1 MIGAEKTAIRSLAGI
16 ALAVALFGLGG
27 LKPAPAVDIVTI
39 VTIVA
44 AENIY
49 GDVAAQIGGA
59 HAAVTSLISN
69 PSQDPHLFEA
79 TPSAVRAIAD
89 ARIVILNG
97 ADYDPWMEKLIKSA
111 PNPQRGV
118 VSAAAI
124 MGRKPGDNPHLWYDP
139 ATLPRVAEA
148 IAAVLTAADP
158 AHAADYAA
166 NLATLTASFKR
177 IDARVAA
184 LGARYKGVP
193 VTATEP
199 VFGPMAQAIGLTMRN
214 ERFQLAMMNGTE
226 PTAHDL
232 AEIERDLKEK
242 RVKALIYNAQVSEL
256 MSTRLRALAAA
267 SHIPV
272 VPVTETLP
280 AGMHVQD
287 WLLSELDALDKA
299 LSTQ

>member
-1 MIGAEKTAIRSLAGI
+1 MIDALKTASRSLCGTV
-16 ALAVALFGLGG
+16 LAAALFGLAAAV
-27 LKPAPAVDIVTI
+27 PAPAADRVAVI
-39 VTIVA
+39 A

-49 GDVAAQIGGA
+49 GDVAAQIGGG
-59 HAAVTSLISN
+59 HVAVTSLISN

-97 ADYDPWMEKLIKSA
+97 ADYDPWLEKLIKSA
-111 PNPQRGV
+111 PNPQRAV
-118 VSAAAI
+118 VSAAAV

-148 IAAVLTAADP
+148 IAATLTAADP

-242 RVKALIYNAQVSEL
+242 RVKLLIYNSQVSEL

-267 SHIPV
+267 SKIPV

-280 AGMHVQD
+280 AGLHVQD
-287 WLLSELDALDKA
+287 WLMSELDALDKA
-299 LSTQ
+299 LAGQ

>member
-1 MIGAEKTAIRSLAGI
+1 MIH
-16 ALAVALFGLGG
+16 ALKRALRTPVGVALGAAL
-27 LKPAPAVDIVTI
+27 LCLVPAVPAEAADTVA
-39 VTIVA
+39 VVA
-44 AENIY
+44 AESIY

-59 HAAVTSLISN
+59 HVAVTSLISN

-79 TPSAVRAIAD
+79 APSAVRAISV
-89 ARIVILNG
+89 ARIVVLNG
-97 ADYDPWMEKLIKSA
+97 ADYDPWMEKLIRSA
-111 PNPQRGV
+111 PNPQRTV
-118 VSAAAI
+118 VSAAAV

-148 IAAVLTAADP
+148 IAAALTAADS
-158 AHAADYAA
+158 AHATDYAA
-166 NLATLTASFKR
+166 NLATLTASFRR
-177 IDARVAA
+177 IDTRVAE
-184 LGARYKGVP
+184 LRARYKNVP

-256 MSTRLRALAAA
+256 MSTRLRGLAAA
-267 SHIPV
+267 SNIPV

-280 AGMHVQD
+280 AGLHVQD

-299 LSTQ
+299 LAGQ

>member
-1 MIGAEKTAIRSLAGI
+1 MDVLKTALRNLSSV
-16 ALAVALFGLGG
+16 ALAAALFGLAAAV
-27 LKPAPAVDIVTI
+27 PAPAADRVAVI
-39 VTIVA
+39 A

-49 GDVAAQIGGA
+49 GDVAAQIGGG
-59 HAAVTSLISN
+59 HVAVTSLISN

-97 ADYDPWMEKLIKSA
+97 ADYDPWLEKLIKSA
-111 PNPQRGV
+111 PNPQRAV
-118 VSAAAI
+118 VSAAAV

-148 IAAVLTAADP
+148 IAATLTAADP

-214 ERFQLAMMNGTE
+214 ERFQLAMMNDTE

-242 RVKALIYNAQVSEL
+242 RVKLLIYNSQVSEL
-256 MSTRLRALAAA
+256 MSTRLRALATAA
-267 SHIPV
+267 KVPV

-299 LSTQ
+299 LGGR

>member
-1 MIGAEKTAIRSLAGI
+1 MIDALKTASRRRCGTVLA
-16 ALAVALFGLGG
+16 AALFGLAAAV
-27 LKPAPAVDIVTI
+27 PAPAADRVAVI
-39 VTIVA
+39 A

-49 GDVAAQIGGA
+49 GDVAAQIGGG
-59 HAAVTSLISN
+59 HVAVASLISN

-97 ADYDPWMEKLIKSA
+97 ADYDPWLEKLIRSA
-111 PNPQRGV
+111 PNPQRAV
-118 VSAAAI
+118 VSAAAV

-148 IAAVLTAADP
+148 IAATLTAADP

-214 ERFQLAMMNGTE
+214 ERFQLAMMNDTE

-242 RVKALIYNAQVSEL
+242 RVKLLIYNSQVSEL

-267 SHIPV
+267 SKIPV

-280 AGMHVQD
+280 AGQHVQD
-287 WLLSELDALDKA
+287 WLMSELDALDKA
-299 LSTQ
+299 LAGQ

>member
-1 MIGAEKTAIRSLAGI
+1 MSERFKSRSLGGA
-16 ALAVALFGLGG
+16 ALAAALFVLAATV
-27 LKPAPAVDIVTI
+27 PAPAADTVAV
-39 VTIVA
+39 VA
-44 AENIY
+44 AESIY

-59 HAAVTSLISN
+59 HVAVTSLISN

-79 TPSAVRAIAD
+79 APSAVRAIAD

-97 ADYDPWMEKLIKSA
+97 ADYDPWMEKLIRSA
-111 PNPQRGV
+111 PNPQRTV
-118 VSAAAI
+118 VSAAAV

-148 IAAVLTAADP
+148 IASVLTAADP

-166 NLATLTASFKR
+166 NLATLTASFRR
-177 IDARVAA
+177 IDTRVAELRA
-184 LGARYKGVP
+184 KYENVP

-267 SHIPV
+267 SNIPV

-280 AGMHVQD
+280 AGLHAQD
-287 WLLSELDALDKA
+287 WLLSELDTLDKA
-299 LSTQ
+299 LAGQ

>member
-1 MIGAEKTAIRSLAGI
+1 MDVLKTALRNLSSV
-16 ALAVALFGLGG
+16 ALAAALFGLAAAV
-27 LKPAPAVDIVTI
+27 PAPAADRVAVI
-39 VTIVA
+39 A

-49 GDVAAQIGGA
+49 GDVAAQIGGG
-59 HAAVTSLISN
+59 HVAVTSLISN

-97 ADYDPWMEKLIKSA
+97 ADYDPWLEKLIKSA
-111 PNPQRGV
+111 PNPQRAV
-118 VSAAAI
+118 VSAAAV

-148 IAAVLTAADP
+148 IAATLTAADP

-214 ERFQLAMMNGTE
+214 ERFQLAMMNDTE

-242 RVKALIYNAQVSEL
+242 RVKLLIYNSQVSEL

-267 SHIPV
+267 SKIPV

-280 AGMHVQD
+280 AGQHVQD
-287 WLLSELDALDKA
+287 WLMSELDALDKA
-299 LSTQ
+299 LAGQ

>member
-1 MIGAEKTAIRSLAGI
+1 MIH
-16 ALAVALFGLGG
+16 ALKRALRTPVGVALGAAL
-27 LKPAPAVDIVTI
+27 LCLVPAVPAEAADTVA
-39 VTIVA
+39 VVA
-44 AENIY
+44 AESIY

-59 HAAVTSLISN
+59 HVAVTSLISN

-79 TPSAVRAIAD
+79 APSAVRAISD
-89 ARIVILNG
+89 ARIVVLNG
-97 ADYDPWMEKLIKSA
+97 ADYDPWMEKLIRSA
-111 PNPQRGV
+111 PNPQRTV
-118 VSAAAI
+118 VSAAAV

-148 IAAVLTAADP
+148 IAAALTAADP
-158 AHAADYAA
+158 AHAADYTA
-166 NLATLTASFKR
+166 NLATLTASFRR
-177 IDARVAA
+177 IDTRVAELRA
-184 LGARYKGVP
+184 KYKNVP

-256 MSTRLRALAAA
+256 MSTRLRGLAAA
-267 SHIPV
+267 SNIPV

-280 AGMHVQD
+280 AGLHVQD

-299 LSTQ
+299 LAGQ

>member
-1 MIGAEKTAIRSLAGI
+1 MPKLPTRATRRALLAFALAIAAAAPVRAADTGI
-16 ALAVALFGLGG
+16 AV
-27 LKPAPAVDIVTI
+27 
-39 VTIVA
+39 VA
-44 AENIY
+44 AENMY
-49 GDVAAQIGGA
+49 GDIAAQIGGA
-59 HAAVTSLISN
+59 HVAVTSLISN

-79 TPSAVRAIAD
+79 SPSSVRAIAG

-97 ADYDPWMEKLIKSA
+97 ADYDPWMEKLIKTT
-111 PNPQRGV
+111 PNAQRGV

-148 IAAVLTAADP
+148 IAKALTAADP

-166 NLATLTASFKR
+166 NLAHLTAAIKR

-184 LGARYKGVP
+184 LGEKYKGVP

-199 VFGPMAQAIGLTMRN
+199 VFGLMAQAIGLTMRN

-232 AEIERDLKEK
+232 AEIERDLKER
-242 RVKALIYNAQVSEL
+242 RVKVLIYNAQVSEL
-256 MSTRLRALAAA
+256 MSTRLRARAAA
-267 SHIPV
+267 SKIPV

-280 AGMHVQD
+280 SGMHVQD
-287 WLLSELDALDKA
+287 WLMSELDALDKA
-299 LSTQ
+299 LGAQ

>member
-1 MIGAEKTAIRSLAGI
+1 MPVLPTRALRAAACAALGMLLAG
-16 ALAVALFGLGG
+16 
-27 LKPAPAVDIVTI
+27 PAPAAGDKVAV
-39 VTIVA
+39 VA

-49 GDVAAQIGGA
+49 GDVAAQIGGG
-59 HAAVTSLISN
+59 HVAVTSLISN

-97 ADYDPWMEKLIKSA
+97 ADYDPWLEKLIKSA
-111 PNPQRGV
+111 PNPQRAV
-118 VSAAAI
+118 VSAAAV

-148 IAAVLTAADP
+148 IAATLTAADP

-177 IDARVAA
+177 IDARVSA

-214 ERFQLAMMNGTE
+214 ERFQLAMMNDTE

-242 RVKALIYNAQVSEL
+242 RVKLLIYNSQVSEL

-267 SHIPV
+267 SKIPV

-280 AGMHVQD
+280 AGQHVQD
-287 WLLSELDALDKA
+287 WLMSELDALDKA
-299 LSTQ
+299 LAGQ

>member
-1 MIGAEKTAIRSLAGI
+1 MGYRENAPPVLFALCYNVTSSPPSATRTAMIDALKTASRSLCGTV
-16 ALAVALFGLGG
+16 LAAALFVLAATV
-27 LKPAPAVDIVTI
+27 PAPAADTVAV
-39 VTIVA
+39 VA
-44 AENIY
+44 AESIY

-59 HAAVTSLISN
+59 HVAVTSLISN

-79 TPSAVRAIAD
+79 APSAVRAIAD

-97 ADYDPWMEKLIKSA
+97 ADYDPWLEKLIRSA
-111 PNPQRGV
+111 PNPQRAV
-118 VSAAAI
+118 VSAAAV

-148 IAAVLTAADP
+148 IAATLTAADP

-199 VFGPMAQAIGLTMRN
+199 VFGPMAQAI
-214 ERFQLAMMNGTE
+214 
-226 PTAHDL
+226 
-232 AEIERDLKEK
+232 
-242 RVKALIYNAQVSEL
+242 
-256 MSTRLRALAAA
+256 
-267 SHIPV
+267 
-272 VPVTETLP
+272 
-280 AGMHVQD
+280 
-287 WLLSELDALDKA
+287 
-299 LSTQ
+299 

>member
-1 MIGAEKTAIRSLAGI
+1 MDVLKTASRSLCGTM
-16 ALAVALFGLGG
+16 LAAALFGLAAAV
-27 LKPAPAVDIVTI
+27 PAPAADRVAVI
-39 VTIVA
+39 A

-49 GDVAAQIGGA
+49 GDVAAQIGGG
-59 HAAVTSLISN
+59 HVAVTSLISN

-79 TPSAVRAIAD
+79 SPSAVRAIAD
-89 ARIVILNG
+89 ARIVVLNG
-97 ADYDPWMEKLIKSA
+97 ADYDPWIEKLIKSA
-111 PNPQRGV
+111 PNPQRAV
-118 VSAAAI
+118 VSAAAV

-148 IAAVLTAADP
+148 IAATLTAADP

-214 ERFQLAMMNGTE
+214 ERFQLAMMNDTE

-242 RVKALIYNAQVSEL
+242 RVKVLIYNSQVSEL

-267 SHIPV
+267 SKIPV

-280 AGMHVQD
+280 AGQHVQD
-287 WLLSELDALDKA
+287 WLMSELDALDKA
-299 LSTQ
+299 LAGQ

>member
-1 MIGAEKTAIRSLAGI
+1 MSKLPTRATRSALLAF
-16 ALAVALFGLGG
+16 ALAMAAA
-27 LKPAPAVDIVTI
+27 APVRAAETQIAV
-39 VTIVA
+39 VA
-44 AENIY
+44 AENMY
-49 GDVAAQIGGA
+49 GDIAAQIGGA
-59 HAAVTSLISN
+59 HVAVTSLISN

-79 TPSAVRAIAD
+79 SPSSVRAIAD

-97 ADYDPWMEKLIKSA
+97 ADYDPWMEKLIKTT
-111 PNPQRGV
+111 PNAQRGV

-148 IAAVLTAADP
+148 IAKALSAADP

-166 NLATLTASFKR
+166 NLAPLTAAFKR

-184 LGARYKGVP
+184 LGEKYKGVP

-199 VFGPMAQAIGLTMRN
+199 VFGLMAQAIGLSMRN

-232 AEIERDLKEK
+232 AEIERDLKER
-242 RVKALIYNAQVSEL
+242 RVKVLIYNAQVSEL
-256 MSTRLRALAAA
+256 MSTRLCALAAG
-267 SHIPV
+267 SKIPV

-280 AGMHVQD
+280 SGMHVQD
-287 WLLSELDALDKA
+287 WLMSELDALDKA
-299 LSTQ
+299 LGAQ